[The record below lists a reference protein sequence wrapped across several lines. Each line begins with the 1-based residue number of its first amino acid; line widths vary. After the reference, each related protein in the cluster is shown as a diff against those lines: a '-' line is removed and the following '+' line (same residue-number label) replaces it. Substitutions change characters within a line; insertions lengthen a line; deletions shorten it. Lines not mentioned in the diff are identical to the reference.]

1 MRPYRKS
8 AALLSLATALGSAE
22 VVADAVSLPPLPL
35 GNTSFLD
42 GVVRPG
48 MLFELPIQHYR
59 SPRPPG
65 ITTVMPASTSAATCG
80 WSVRITPLPGS

>member
-8 AALLSLATALGSAE
+8 AALLSLATTLGSAE

-59 SPRPPG
+59 AQDATDSPF
-65 ITTVMPASTSAATCG
+65 
-80 WSVRITPLPGS
+80 